1 MNFSVTT
8 LLLGML
14 SRMNTL
20 KASGDADL
28 QALIGEFGGEMDLMK
43 SMAEAADMAH
53 DLLSEEVNF
62 NRFNADFDLTYIDPT
77 GVREDTLDAAVWLSV
92 YRKTSS
98 PDAIKHWMHD
108 NLSFAFFG

>member
-14 SRMNTL
+14 SRMNVL

-28 QALIGEFGGEMDLMK
+28 QALIGEFDGEMGLMK

-53 DLLSEEVNF
+53 DLLSEDVNF
-62 NRFNADFDLTYIDPT
+62 NSFNTDFNLTYIDPT

-92 YRKTSS
+92 YGKTNSHS
-98 PDAIKHWMHD
+98 AIKCWMHD
-108 NLSFAFFG
+108 NLSFALYN